1 MIDLPFDFLLEIG
14 LVRGMLKIEEA
25 TMRHRCPIFIAYQ
38 RSLPSR
44 DGSLQFDLDYFLLRG
59 LTLIPMSNWFND
71 LGSLLPLNVII
82 IVIVLITTF
91 LIFGIVI
98 SLYFIAVHAQSLTAE
113 YRLHR
118 LAQVGD

>member
-1 MIDLPFDFLLEIG
+1 
-14 LVRGMLKIEEA
+14 
-25 TMRHRCPIFIAYQ
+25 
-38 RSLPSR
+38 
-44 DGSLQFDLDYFLLRG
+44 
-59 LTLIPMSNWFND
+59 MSNWFND